1 MRPNRYALA
10 RSLGVP
16 LQPDEL
22 ALHEC
27 DIPLWAPGAA
37 HPRHPAH
44 VLALTA
50 ANDVLAR
57 RVRRADR
64 RVIPSDGLR
73 AESLV
78 VRVDLVSTM
87 LRAGRPPSVTA
98 VSVAPSFSRSVR
110 SRHGWV
116 IVLRSSVATAFIP
129 SVEGWN
135 EAATR

>member
-27 DIPLWAPGAA
+27 DIPLWAPAAA

-87 LRAGRPPSVTA
+87 LRAGRRRALPPCRSRRLSAGAFAHVTA
-98 VSVAPSFSRSVR
+98 
-110 SRHGWV
+110 G
-116 IVLRSSVATAFIP
+116 
-129 SVEGWN
+129 
-135 EAATR
+135 

>member
-1 MRPNRYALA
+1 VRPNRYALA

-27 DIPLWAPGAA
+27 DIPLWAPAAA
-37 HPRHPAH
+37 HPRHPAY

-87 LRAGRPPSVTA
+87 LRAGRPPSITA
-98 VSVAPSFSRSVR
+98 VSVAPCCPAFRTIAVARPVRDGCCGSRR
-110 SRHGWV
+110 RRDRRPGP
-116 IVLRSSVATAFIP
+116 A
-129 SVEGWN
+129 
-135 EAATR
+135 

>member
-1 MRPNRYALA
+1 VRPNRYALA

-27 DIPLWAPGAA
+27 DIPLWAPAAA

-87 LRAGRPPSVTA
+87 LRAGRPPSITA
-98 VSVAPSFSRSVR
+98 VSVAPSCTAVR
-110 SRHGWV
+110 T
-116 IVLRSSVATAFIP
+116 IAVARP
-129 SVEGWN
+129 VRDGCCGS
-135 EAATR
+135 TRRRDRRPTPA